1 MDEVKLF
8 DVYQGDKI
16 PRGYKSLAFSIH
28 YRAVDRTLT
37 DEEVNG
43 VHSALLEIMKKD
55 LGAEIR

>member
-1 MDEVKLF
+1 VDEIKLF

-16 PRGYKSLAFSIH
+16 PRGYRSLAFSIH
-28 YRAVDRTLT
+28 YRAGDRTLT

-43 VHSALLEIMKKD
+43 VHSGLIEVLKKD